1 MRTSHLL
8 PYGGVSVRGRGLPN
22 RAPLDRH
29 PPDRD
34 SQRPPGQRSPWT
46 ESPRDPW
53 TETPW
58 TETLPDRDSQRL
70 PGQRLSETPGQ
81 RPPGQRPAEQRPP
94 WRDPPSHVTCGE
106 CWNRDAP
113 PDRILDTCLWKHY
126 LAATSLR
133 TVIIWSFL
141 CNVYVRLPTSAVPS
155 FQMLHILHNII
166 FFHTT
171 YILGCA
177 MCSDGHL
184 I

>member
-1 MRTSHLL
+1 MFYLTTTLILQECIPLGCAPPACYRI
-8 PYGGVSVRGRGLPN
+8 GGSLSGGGGLPN

-53 TETPW
+53 TET
-58 TETLPDRDSQRL
+58 LPDRDSQRP

-106 CWNRDAP
+106 CRDRDAP
-113 PDRILDTCLWKHY
+113 PRTEFLTHVCENITLPQ
-126 LAATSLR
+126 LR
-133 TVIIWSFL
+133 
-141 CNVYVRLPTSAVPS
+141 CGR
-155 FQMLHILHNII
+155 
-166 FFHTT
+166 
-171 YILGCA
+171 
-177 MCSDGHL
+177 
-184 I
+184 